1 MKIREI
7 LQAIYRTVFEARR
20 MGTSTML
27 KKLASEN
34 DVYILVPN
42 GKCKEMFG
50 DSAIT
55 FGELIKNGGLGRS
68 PKPLLLDN
76 FTLLEL
82 TRETF
87 DEIARLEGEVVR
99 RDQLIHTI
107 SRAISNFEKGNNT
120 KLWNQF

>member
-1 MKIREI
+1 MKVREI

-42 GKCKEMFG
+42 EKCKEMFG

-55 FGELIKNGGLGRS
+55 FEELIKNGGLGRS

-82 TRETF
+82 TRGTF

-107 SRAISNFEKGNNT
+107 SRDISNFEKENNI
-120 KLWNQF
+120 KPWIM